1 MGGNILGKFAL
12 RPLGRARGGTVAP
25 KGAQEPP
32 SAAPQPPPARQPP
45 RNPPAQPVRRP
56 ERPASKSDLLEVKEL
71 ISRAGNYYSIAR
83 RDERKRGNYKKAYD
97 TLRNAQKLLGRMTPT
112 DEVRKMRSRV
122 ATQMLDVSKSL
133 GFFDF

>member
-1 MGGNILGKFAL
+1 M
-12 RPLGRARGGTVAP
+12 
-25 KGAQEPP
+25 Q
-32 SAAPQPPPARQPP
+32 QPP
-45 RNPPAQPVRRP
+45 RRPPQAG
-56 ERPASKSDLLEVKEL
+56 SKSDLTAVKDL

-83 RDERKRGNYKKAYD
+83 RDEKKRGNFKKAYE
-97 TLRNAQKLLGRMTPT
+97 TLRDAQDLLGKMSST